1 MLDRYDRQAPSVP
14 TLARAVF
21 YVLVAVYAGTLANT
35 ATGYRSDTALFPLVV
50 GAAVV
55 AVLAGKLLA
64 TYTGIDGRGVTERFS
79 VDTDE
84 LVDFRGSGAV
94 FAWVAGFVLAV
105 FLVGLIPATTALT
118 AAFVYHYEREPTTAA
133 LAAGVIFLLSYGLFA
148 VVLGA
153 PGYGGL
159 LPERLGVLPL
169 G

>member
-1 MLDRYDRQAPSVP
+1 MFDRHDRPTPSVP
-14 TLARAVF
+14 TLARAAF
-21 YVLVAVYAGTLANT
+21 YALVAIYVGTLAGT

-64 TYTGIDGRGVTERFS
+64 TYTGVGGRGVTERFS
-79 VDTDE
+79 VDADE
-84 LVDFRGSGAV
+84 PVDFRGSGTV

-118 AAFVYHYEREPTTAA
+118 AAFVYYYEREPTTAV
-133 LAAGVIFLLSYGLFA
+133 LAGGVILLLSYGLFA

-159 LPERLGVLPL
+159 LPERLGVPPF